1 VGPKAGLDT
10 EARGRLLSPLP
21 RIEPPSPGS
30 PARSR
35 HYTELPRIT
44 HNIYYSLLFKNVY
57 LKETV
62 AKTVLSHAAH
72 HDHLDSQGAVAVSDA
87 E

>member
-1 VGPKAGLDT
+1 VGPRAGLDT

-44 HNIYYSLLFKNVY
+44 QYLL
-57 LKETV
+57 
-62 AKTVLSHAAH
+62 LSAIQERVPQRN
-72 HDHLDSQGAVAVSDA
+72 SGENSSITCSTPRSSRIVGGCGCFRC
-87 E
+87 